1 MHNRCKQK
9 LDAAKRPRCPSCKGS
24 WDTENDGIELSPIG
38 EASVAPEEDNQV
50 GSTRRKKRSTMASEV
65 NGVDESDEDE
75 AEEEFEEED
84 GFMDVTAEAS
94 RPERSTR
101 AQPTVNEVPETQVNG
116 EDDDEEEADSD

>member
-1 MHNRCKQK
+1 
-9 LDAAKRPRCPSCKGS
+9 
-24 WDTENDGIELSPIG
+24 
-38 EASVAPEEDNQV
+38 
-50 GSTRRKKRSTMASEV
+50 MASEV